1 MHSGN
6 VGREGGRD
14 GRAHTHTHSPP
25 RQTTPTP
32 PRAPRSP
39 RSPGSFERRRARAR
53 VSPRVARH
61 SGAQQPP
68 RRVLRAGFPG
78 GGGGG
83 CLARTRLMTA
93 PKAKGLALK
102 KQKSPF
108 RTCRGTGQGVVS
120 VSCQR
125 RAGVVSEVG
134 AGGEPGQ
141 RGRSGRAPRGGGA
154 PRRGGSPCGAPRP
167 APWRRARPVP
177 AGCRRALRPPAARQ
191 RRAREPAQ

>member
-83 CLARTRLMTA
+83 LPGADAFDDCAQSEGARVEEAEVAVQDLPRHRA
-93 PKAKGLALK
+93 GRRV
-102 KQKSPF
+102 S
-108 RTCRGTGQGVVS
+108 VVS
-120 VSCQR
+120 
-125 RAGVVSEVG
+125 A
-134 AGGEPGQ
+134 
-141 RGRSGRAPRGGGA
+141 SGRCCVGG
-154 PRRGGSPCGAPRP
+154 RRR
-167 APWRRARPVP
+167 RRARPEGAVREGA
-177 AGCRRALRPPAARQ
+177 AGRRRTTTG
-191 RRAREPAQ
+191 REPMRRSSSCTMASSASSACRLP